1 MSTKARCLEATEG
14 PGSGS
19 GRRLLFP
26 RKEHRTSVTASE
38 FKRWLK
44 QFDGD
49 GDGDGRISRR
59 ELREAIR
66 RRGAWL
72 EMKMLHKFSDRI
84 RDRIRLEG
92 FRYIHI

>member
-1 MSTKARCLEATEG
+1 MSATARCLEATEG

-19 GRRLLFP
+19 SRRLLFP
-26 RKEHRTSVTASE
+26 GKEYRTSVTAAE

-44 QFDGD
+44 QFDT
-49 GDGDGRISRR
+49 DGDGRISRR

-72 EMKMLHKFSDRI
+72 GMKIVPIFSDCI

-92 FRYIHI
+92 FRSI